1 MDEVGWGGHTGLF
14 CGWVE
19 SLRGRGVSWELH
31 WVARWDSHRPPD
43 WTYEFV
49 VVCCDEIVSYVTERI
64 QVLSK
69 RVREVHVPVVGLAR
83 EMIDAPHQNCP
94 TT

>member
-1 MDEVGWGGHTGLF
+1 M
-14 CGWVE
+14 
-19 SLRGRGVSWELH
+19 
-31 WVARWDSHRPPD
+31 ARWDGHRPPD

-69 RVREVHVPVVGLAR
+69 RVREVHVPVLSLDLLVR
-83 EMIDAPHQNCP
+83 
-94 TT
+94 